1 MIYFNNAATTY
12 PKPDA
17 VINAVTASL
26 RQPPSNPYRENVN
39 EQSTTA
45 LCRERLATLFGFK
58 DPERVILSS
67 GATEALNIA
76 IHGLLGE
83 NDHVVTTQLE
93 HNAVLRPL
101 YQLRDTRRIG
111 LDIVA
116 CKSPGKIDPDQIK
129 QAIKPNTRLVI
140 VNHASNVTGV
150 IQDIQKIYRICRQSG
165 IRLLVDISQSAGAVP
180 IDTSVMPEALFAF
193 TGHKSLFGPPGTGGL
208 LVGGDVELKVWKTG
222 GTGIKSDLE
231 TIPDMWPLKYE
242 PGTTNLPGIAGLAAS
257 LEYILAQGID
267 KLARKKADLSAH
279 LCKELKKM
287 KGIALYTDNNVENRC
302 GVVSFTLSEF
312 QPRDVGYILH
322 ESFDIRVRTGLHCA
336 PLIHTALGTFP
347 EGTIRIS
354 FSTFNHHDEVE
365 TFIGAIHAL
374 KRAV

>member
-17 VINAVTASL
+17 VIDAVTASL
-26 RQPPSNPYRENVN
+26 RHPPSNPYRENVN
-39 EQSTTA
+39 EKSTTA
-45 LCRERLATLFGFK
+45 CCRERLATLFGFK
-58 DPERVILSS
+58 DPDRVILSS

-76 IHGLLGE
+76 IHGLLEE
-83 NDHVVTTQLE
+83 NDHVVTTQIE

-101 YQLRDTRRIG
+101 YQLRDTRRIS

-165 IRLLVDISQSAGAVP
+165 IRLLVDVSQSAGAVS
-180 IDTSVMPEALFAF
+180 IDTSAMPEALFAF

-242 PGTTNLPGIAGLAAS
+242 PGTTNLPGIGGLAAS
-257 LEYILAQGID
+257 LEYILTQGID
-267 KLARKKADLSAH
+267 QLAQKKADLSAH
-279 LCKELKKM
+279 LCKELKKI
-287 KGIALYTDNNVENRC
+287 KGITLYTDNDMENRC
-302 GVVSFTLSEF
+302 GVVSFTLSGF
-312 QPRDVGYILH
+312 QPRDVGYILN

-365 TFIGAIHAL
+365 TFLGAIHAL
-374 KRAV
+374 KGSA